1 VRLGCLWFGGRA
13 HLWLWASGSLQH
25 TVLAATACPPPSLG
39 PTLSPLQPNY
49 MRAWT
54 NMGVAYANV
63 GDYTRSAAFYVRALA
78 LNPGA
83 DHVWGYL
90 RTSLACAGQQDMLA
104 AADRRDLA
112 ALQAS
117 LPL

>member
-1 VRLGCLWFGGRA
+1 MC
-13 HLWLWASGSLQH
+13 
-25 TVLAATACPPPSLG
+25 T
-39 PTLSPLQPNY
+39 PTQPNY

-63 GDYTRSAAFYVRALA
+63 GDYTRSAAFYARALS

-90 RTSLACAGQQDMLA
+90 RTSLACAGQTDMLA

-112 ALQAS
+112 ALQAG

>member
-1 VRLGCLWFGGRA
+1 MR
-13 HLWLWASGSLQH
+13 
-25 TVLAATACPPPSLG
+25 
-39 PTLSPLQPNY
+39 QPNY

-63 GDYTRSAAFYVRALA
+63 GDYARSAAFYARALA

-90 RTSLACAGQQDMLA
+90 RTSLACAGQPDMLA

-112 ALQAS
+112 ALQAG